1 MLRPSI
7 PVDNTAVQCR
17 TQNCVCRRLHNGS
30 QVRPR
35 GLGPFPFHGIPYGP
49 HQYIAIR
56 MTLEEIILCS
66 LADGLQGDLLVVEAT
81 QDDEGH
87 LSRHCL
93 KTADR
98 L

>member
-1 MLRPSI
+1 
-7 PVDNTAVQCR
+7 
-17 TQNCVCRRLHNGS
+17 
-30 QVRPR
+30 
-35 GLGPFPFHGIPYGP
+35 
-49 HQYIAIR
+49 